1 MCLLINVVR
10 VEVLFQ
16 IQNQKT
22 NGKKQGKGRKG
33 AEIICWKM
41 CDKIFATAL
50 LTIWHCHDCRT
61 AIGEF

>member
-41 CDKIFATAL
+41 CDKIFAN
-50 LTIWHCHDCRT
+50 DCRT
-61 AIGEF
+61 AIGKF